1 MEQINKMKE
10 EAITSIP
17 KDKAENLKIENEK
30 LKDELIETRSGLLS
44 YKSMNLII
52 QDQVKN
58 LKLS

>member
-1 MEQINKMKE
+1 MKE

-52 QDQVKN
+52 
-58 LKLS
+58 